1 MTKIFLQSVA
11 SKTYYVW
18 GFGIFL
24 LLLQSCSGSAGGVDV
39 WEAVEKENLKAI
51 EQYVKAG
58 GDVNCQSWDGVTP
71 LLNALINRKR
81 KSYEKLLKLGA
92 NPNIIADNVASMPHY
107 NRSVMTDAARI
118 KDTFW
123 IKLALE
129 HGGNPNL
136 QIKSSDKVRN
146 STVYQ
151 YALENDA
158 FENIKLLVKH
168 EMDLNLIDKRGE
180 TPLVLAANYARFD
193 IVYFLLEAGA
203 NYKQKGTKGSESF
216 IEFMRTR
223 ELGEYPDEET
233 NQWLAKV
240 FDWLKARGA
249 HPKAQ
254 MKVNDRS

>member
-1 MTKIFLQSVA
+1 M
-11 SKTYYVW
+11 
-18 GFGIFL
+18 
-24 LLLQSCSGSAGGVDV
+24 DV
-39 WEAVEKENLKAI
+39 WEAVEKDNLKAI

-71 LLNALINRKR
+71 LLYALINRKR
-81 KSYEKLLKLGA
+81 KSYEQLLKLGA

-107 NRSVMTDAARI
+107 NRSVMTDAASI

-136 QIKSSDKVRN
+136 QIKSSNKVRN
-146 STVYQ
+146 GSVFI
-151 YALENDA
+151 YALSNDA
-158 FENIKLLVKH
+158 FENIKLLVKYKL
-168 EMDLNLIDKRGE
+168 DLSQTDEHGK
-180 TPLVLAANYARFD
+180 TPLVLAAHFARFD

-203 NYKQKGTKGSESF
+203 NYKQKGTKDSESF

-240 FDWLKARGA
+240 FDWLKARGTR
-249 HPKAQ
+249 PKAQ
-254 MKVNDRS
+254 MEAANQL